1 MGRNPHGGAKGW
13 VGLRRY
19 ANVAEDLR
27 TLEAETEYAA
37 SIRVAEHMSA
47 NVQCVPATATLHQ
60 ATRLLVQHGISCLV
74 VVEDDH
80 PAGIV
85 SERDVVREVA
95 RDPHGWA
102 ERTVR
107 DAMTHPLHVTDT
119 GATVAQAIG
128 ELARH
133 RIRRLPVLTTE
144 GRLAGIVTQTDLL
157 RVAHRRLAAY
167 AVDLERVVS
176 ARTAELRD
184 LERRRDDLV
193 DLTVHDIKNSLCV
206 VESALDSMEQDP
218 VGAIAVLP
226 LLRRANLRIG
236 NLVGTLLDVNRLENG
251 SLPLRLQDVSWSV
264 LCEPVLAEAGLM
276 AQARGVALNRSG
288 ESQAVLRC
296 DPNLVERILLNLLD
310 NAIAVAPDE
319 SVVDIHAER
328 QAEASFLVRVG
339 NRGRVIPADVL
350 PTLFRKYR
358 QGGEQLSLKR
368 FGGWGLGLTFCRL
381 AIERHGGTI
390 RARSPYVDGEGAAF
404 EFTLPADPR

>member
-1 MGRNPHGGAKGW
+1 VGRNPHGGAKGW
-13 VGLRRY
+13 VALRRY
-19 ANVAEDLR
+19 ANVAEDIR
-27 TLEAETEYAA
+27 TLETETEYAA
-37 SIRVAEHMSA
+37 SLRVAEHMSA

-102 ERTVR
+102 ERPVR

-206 VESALDSMEQDP
+206 VESALDTMKEDP

-236 NLVGTLLDVNRLENG
+236 NLVATLLDVNRLENG
-251 SLPLRLQDVSWSV
+251 SLPLHLQDVAWSV

-276 AQARGVALNRSG
+276 AQAKGVALNRSG

-296 DPNLVERILLNLLD
+296 DPNLVERILLNLLH
-310 NAIAVAPDE
+310 NAIAVAPDA

-328 QAEASFLVRVG
+328 QGETNFLVRVG
-339 NRGRVIPADVL
+339 NRGKVIPADVL

-358 QGGEQLSLKR
+358 QGGEQFSLKR

-381 AIERHGGTI
+381 AVERHGGAI
-390 RARSPYVDGEGAAF
+390 RARSPYVDGAGAAF
-404 EFTLPADPR
+404 EFTLPVDAR